1 MSGRAQLQDHDD
13 DGGAVGTHARGATG
27 DASVAAALA
36 APSPFLAWPFAAAAS
51 AGQAAAAMLEVASA
65 AWTGGARPGRAS
77 PAPAWATPNAV
88 RLELPTMRLRDFSSD
103 RAAPATIVCA
113 PFALHRST
121 TADFAPGHSLVETL
135 RGAGVPHVLVT
146 DWRSATPDMRG
157 FSIDTYLADLNV
169 AVDECAAPVDL
180 VGLCQGGWLALVYA
194 ARFPGKVRR
203 LVLAGAPVD
212 VAAAPSGLARLAA
225 AMPDA
230 AFDNLVGAGGG
241 CAPGRRLLQ
250 AWGAPPTDAEID
262 AMLQVAGATDPRR
275 RRDLRRRFR
284 SWDVATVDLPGTYYL
299 QVVRRLFKEN
309 QIAGNRF
316 VALGRRVDL
325 RSVTV
330 PTCLLAGRDDELV
343 PPAQLLAVARLIGTP
358 PADIVA
364 RVEPCGHLDLF
375 MGGRTLATAW
385 REIGGWLAERAAPR
399 VLAA

>member
-1 MSGRAQLQDHDD
+1 
-13 DGGAVGTHARGATG
+13 
-27 DASVAAALA
+27 
-36 APSPFLAWPFAAAAS
+36 
-51 AGQAAAAMLEVASA
+51 
-65 AWTGGARPGRAS
+65 
-77 PAPAWATPNAV
+77 
-88 RLELPTMRLRDFSSD
+88 
-103 RAAPATIVCA
+103 
-113 PFALHRST
+113 
-121 TADFAPGHSLVETL
+121 
-135 RGAGVPHVLVT
+135 
-146 DWRSATPDMRG
+146 MRG

-284 SWDVATVDLPGTYYL
+284 SWYVATVDLPGTYYL